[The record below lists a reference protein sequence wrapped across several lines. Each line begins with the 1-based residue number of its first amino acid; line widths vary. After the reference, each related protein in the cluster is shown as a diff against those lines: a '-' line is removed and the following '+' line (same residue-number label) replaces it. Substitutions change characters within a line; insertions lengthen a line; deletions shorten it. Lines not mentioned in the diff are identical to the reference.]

1 MLIYVSLCFAADDVL
16 LQNAYSYDIFMD
28 PTLFIS
34 YLDRIFLGGNYLFH
48 TNKFT
53 RKILVKKSLT
63 QNNDL
68 SRAQLVKRSNFS
80 TTRLQ
85 LKSVKNIR
93 KRRKIIEDI
102 WGLTNPSSDIFKIG
116 FSFTQKVCDW
126 LYCVCTGMGFL
137 GYNIY
142 SLLFDFSWFYSV
154 NKIKL
159 WALYF
164 YYDNQYY
171 YFNYLVY
178 KFSTL
183 PFHNLY
189 LFLHLQVVKVL

>member
-68 SRAQLVKRSNFS
+68 SRA
-80 TTRLQ
+80 
-85 LKSVKNIR
+85 
-93 KRRKIIEDI
+93 
-102 WGLTNPSSDIFKIG
+102 
-116 FSFTQKVCDW
+116 
-126 LYCVCTGMGFL
+126 
-137 GYNIY
+137 
-142 SLLFDFSWFYSV
+142 
-154 NKIKL
+154 
-159 WALYF
+159 
-164 YYDNQYY
+164 
-171 YFNYLVY
+171 
-178 KFSTL
+178 
-183 PFHNLY
+183 
-189 LFLHLQVVKVL
+189 